1 MGKNN
6 SERSSRR
13 SASRSSRESHPQID
27 SNLGLVP
34 SKAGHRHIRAGDSPV
49 GFFEEIRSR
58 MNLDRV
64 GRIRRPGQFRKKAP
78 LGGRP

>member
-1 MGKNN
+1 LVNN
-6 SERSSRR
+6 
-13 SASRSSRESHPQID
+13 
-27 SNLGLVP
+27 
-34 SKAGHRHIRAGDSPV
+34 AGNFNA